1 MKLVLI
7 CTLIC
12 LGATAASAQSLGD
25 KIIGGIQKG
34 AQAVGEGA
42 SNVAGAVEGS
52 LVSTKDLFGS
62 DDTPSETRAR
72 LDATADRALT
82 RLFEEQPNAIELY
95 EQAVGYAVFDVR
107 KVTLAGFSGG
117 AGRGV
122 SWDPGNTRRVYM
134 NMSTAG
140 VGLALGIGGFESQL
154 VIFFEEDAGYD
165 RFLTQGFDASA
176 YAGSMVGDEKSEL
189 EIEFRNGRAV
199 FVLTTK
205 GWRVA
210 ASATGSRFWPDKDLN

>member
-7 CTLIC
+7 YALIF
-12 LGATAASAQSLGD
+12 LGANAAAAQSLGE
-25 KIIGGIQKG
+25 KIVSGVQKG
-34 AQAVGEGA
+34 ALAIGEGA
-42 SNVAGAVEGS
+42 SIAAGAVEGS
-52 LVSTKDLFGS
+52 VNSTRELFTS
-62 DDTPSETRAR
+62 DDDPSETRAR
-72 LDATADRALT
+72 LDATADRSLT
-82 RLFEEQPNAIELY
+82 RLFEEQPQVSELY

-122 SWDPGNTRRVYM
+122 SWDQGNEQRVYM

-154 VIFFEEDAGYD
+154 VILFEDDAGFD
-165 RFLTQGFDASA
+165 RFITEGFDASA
-176 YAGSMVGDEKSEL
+176 NAGSMVGDEKSDF
-189 EIEFRNGRAV
+189 EIEFRDGRAV

-210 ASATGSRFWPDKDLN
+210 ASATGSRFWPDEDLN

>member
-1 MKLVLI
+1 MKTHLICVLI
-7 CTLIC
+7 CLC
-12 LGATAASAQSLGD
+12 VSSANAQSLGD
-25 KIIGGIQKG
+25 KIVGGIQKG

-52 LVSTKDLFGS
+52 VDSTKQLFSS
-62 DDTPSETRAR
+62 DDNPDETRAR

-82 RLFEEQPNAIELY
+82 RLFEEQPETVDLY

-107 KVTLAGFSGG
+107 KVTLVGFSGG

-122 SWDPGNTRRVYM
+122 SWDQGNERRIYM
-134 NMSTAG
+134 KMSTAG

-154 VIFFEEDAGYD
+154 VIFFEDDA
-165 RFLTQGFDASA
+165 RFEEFVTRGFDASA
-176 YAGSMVGDEKSEL
+176 NAGTMVGDEKSEI
-189 EIEFRNGRAV
+189 EIEFRDGRAV
-199 FVLTTK
+199 FVLTKK
-205 GWRVA
+205 GWRIA

>member
-1 MKLVLI
+1 MKL
-7 CTLIC
+7 TLIC
-12 LGATAASAQSLGD
+12 ALIYLSTNAAAAQSLGD

-52 LVSTKDLFGS
+52 VNSTKELFAS
-62 DDTPSETRAR
+62 DDDPSKTRAR
-72 LDATADRALT
+72 LDATADRSLT
-82 RLFEEQPNAIELY
+82 RLFQERPEAVDLY

-107 KVTLAGFSGG
+107 KVTLVGFSGG

-122 SWDPGNTRRVYM
+122 AWDQGNERRVYM

-154 VIFFEEDAGYD
+154 VIFFKDDAAFD
-165 RFLTQGFDASA
+165 RFITQGFDASA
-176 YAGSMVGDEKSEL
+176 NAGSMVGDEKSEV
-189 EIEFRNGRAV
+189 EIEFRDGRAV